1 LGAIGRVGVTITVL
15 ATGMGMVEF
24 KGWLLLDG
32 IVGEK
37 RIWLNSA
44 RFSSIVVRLVD
55 VARLAK

>member
-1 LGAIGRVGVTITVL
+1 MTITVL